1 LYDQIVDLCK
11 RLEYEREMRE
21 SLDQQI
27 AHLNDVLRVIAPVPM
42 PTDSPIAVIPEDIE
56 LTSEIR
62 AMQRE
67 ILKAGWVETEGKF
80 IKSWRRRWFVLR
92 DASVVYFESLE
103 KMVQS
108 GGKIRGEMRLDKD
121 DVKVWPD
128 VRNSFHEIFKKNIL
142 NSITSIFSNRIF

>member
-1 LYDQIVDLCK
+1 
-11 RLEYEREMRE
+11 MRE